1 MDSQETA
8 DLKEILMPQ
17 RKRLMPIN
25 TKGTSVNK
33 SLLGEPYLPA
43 GYRQDKVWEHTVA
56 GHGPGQHANSI
67 SRPKVFSFRL
77 RDFFFSLTGI
87 ICSILYRNDGENEM
101 DFTEI
106 YFTVMFT

>member
-43 GYRQDKVWEHTVA
+43 GYRQDKV
-56 GHGPGQHANSI
+56 
-67 SRPKVFSFRL
+67 
-77 RDFFFSLTGI
+77 
-87 ICSILYRNDGENEM
+87 
-101 DFTEI
+101 
-106 YFTVMFT
+106 